1 MNEAETVLFYM
12 AAPVRGFET
21 ERALEG
27 ALVPLAGLATGV
39 ATPSLLF
46 PSHRHPQ
53 HQPLP
58 FDSLLAAICVSSSSS
73 ILMAVK
79 VI

>member
-1 MNEAETVLFYM
+1 M

-27 ALVPLAGLATGV
+27 ALVPLARLATGV
-39 ATPSLLF
+39 ATPSLLL

-53 HQPLP
+53 HQPRP
-58 FDSLLAAICVSSSSS
+58 FDHFLAAICVSSSS

>member
-1 MNEAETVLFYM
+1 MNEAETVLFSM

-27 ALVPLAGLATGV
+27 ALVPLARLATGV
-39 ATPSLLF
+39 ATPSLLL
-46 PSHRHPQ
+46 PCHCHPQ

-58 FDSLLAAICVSSSSS
+58 FDPSLAAICVSSSSS
-73 ILMAVK
+73 ILMTVK
-79 VI
+79 II